1 MMTKLLAKFP
11 DYDPAW
17 GEEQVHLWRGS
28 LAFLMAE
35 VTAILAPPRTAQ
47 LTRLA
52 LRHYMPWANP

>member
-35 VTAILAPPRTAQ
+35 VHSHPRPPQDGPTQ
-47 LTRLA
+47 S
-52 LRHYMPWANP
+52 PGP